1 MAGFLARIYAFKL
14 FDAFILIFPLYAV
27 MFADAGLSPVQ
38 ISICLIAW
46 SAVNFVL
53 QVPSGVIADRYSR
66 RRILAVAQLGRAT
79 GFAVWLVYPHFW
91 GFLVG
96 LVLWGIKSAFTSGTF
111 EALLYDELKAR
122 GKAEDYTQIFGRTR
136 AIQSGGVLLAALGA
150 AVVARFGYPYMLAAS
165 LVSVALAFVAAVSL
179 PPAPPAAS
187 AREHNYLAHLRS
199 GLTASFRESAVL
211 SILAFSAIVLAL
223 GAALEEFWPIFGAQ
237 VGLTRS
243 VIAVFVGAQ
252 NGVEILVSLIA
263 YRLSGLPTRGFYAL
277 FAIGGLLL
285 ATAAGLFTPSAML
298 LLAGYS
304 GLMKLVAVVF
314 EGRLQQVITSDRR
327 ATIGSVKSFLAQ
339 IGITALYM
347 SFGPVAEASSYRI
360 AFMACGVAG
369 LAIGLTYLAL
379 PQLRRADAS

>member
-1 MAGFLARIYAFKL
+1 M
-14 FDAFILIFPLYAV
+14 
-27 MFADAGLSPVQ
+27 
-38 ISICLIAW
+38 
-46 SAVNFVL
+46 
-53 QVPSGVIADRYSR
+53 
-66 RRILAVAQLGRAT
+66 
-79 GFAVWLVYPHFW
+79 
-91 GFLVG
+91 
-96 LVLWGIKSAFTSGTF
+96 
-111 EALLYDELKAR
+111 
-122 GKAEDYTQIFGRTR
+122 
-136 AIQSGGVLLAALGA
+136 
-150 AVVARFGYPYMLAAS
+150 
-165 LVSVALAFVAAVSL
+165 
-179 PPAPPAAS
+179 
-187 AREHNYLAHLRS
+187 
-199 GLTASFRESAVL
+199 
-211 SILAFSAIVLAL
+211 
-223 GAALEEFWPIFGAQ
+223 
-237 VGLTRS
+237 
-243 VIAVFVGAQ
+243 
-252 NGVEILVSLIA
+252 LVSLIA